1 MITEEY
7 AEFAPSVSVIVN
19 GPGDPSI
26 PIFLK
31 QRPWEDDSMKK
42 SSAVDRQTSVQHM
55 SNTHEILGDV
65 RHHKQPPPKSLAGLQ
80 QT

>member
-31 QRPWEDDSMKK
+31 QLPWEDDSMKRK
-42 SSAVDRQTSVQHM
+42 FSR
-55 SNTHEILGDV
+55 G
-65 RHHKQPPPKSLAGLQ
+65 
-80 QT
+80 